1 MLPLVITIVLF
12 ALTGLG
18 LYAAFKDKLGKVG
31 STLSS
36 GLGAL
41 SGYVLETTSGYS
53 WILGLAFSG
62 SIPAIIFVVGH
73 IALVGVLVFNTIRYK
88 QAIK

>member
-1 MLPLVITIVLF
+1 MLPLIITIVLF

-31 STLSS
+31 SALSTS
-36 GLGAL
+36 LGGL
-41 SGYVLETTSGYS
+41 SGYVLDKLTGYA
-53 WILGLAFSG
+53 WVLNLAFSG
-62 SIPAIIFVVGH
+62 SIPAIVFIIGH
-73 IALVGVLVFNTIRYK
+73 FLLVGVLIYNTIRYK